1 MVTVYRPYVV
11 ACLLWGFLGVTQAQS
26 SNPPTGIFDR
36 QDVLTLELSGNVRQL
51 VKDRGD
57 DSKYQPFTLSFQTED
72 STLVSL
78 PIEIKTRG
86 HFRKSMANCTY
97 PPLLLHFKNQ
107 TTGHRSIFSQQN
119 KLKLVTPCAGEK
131 YVVREYVVY
140 KLYSLITPKS
150 FRARLVKV
158 IYNDSVTNKKS
169 KPLFGILLEE
179 EDQMAAR
186 NNAMIIKGK
195 KLRPEQT
202 VEEDFLQMAVF
213 EYLIGNT
220 DWSVQY
226 YQNIKLIA
234 GDSLQA
240 PSPVPYDF
248 DHAGIVGAPYAHP
261 AEELL
266 LNSTT
271 ERRYRGY
278 CMSSIASF
286 APTVTHFNQL
296 KKEIYEVYT
305 NNPLLESSYVKSTTR
320 FLDEFF
326 ETINNPKSL
335 KSEFGYP
342 CNKDGTGNVVIQ
354 GLKKN

>member
-1 MVTVYRPYVV
+1 MVIAYQSHLTV
-11 ACLLWGFLGVTQAQS
+11 CLLLGFFGVTQAQS
-26 SNPPTGIFDR
+26 NKAPEGIFDR
-36 QDVLTLELSGNVRQL
+36 PDVLTLQLSGNVRQL

-57 DSKYQPFTLSFQTED
+57 DSKYQPFTLSFKTED
-72 STLVSL
+72 SARISL

-86 HFRKSMANCTY
+86 HFRKSITNCTY

-107 TTGHRSIFSQQN
+107 TTGGNSIFSQQN

-131 YVVREYVVY
+131 YVVREYLVY
-140 KLYSLITPKS
+140 KLYSLITTKS

-158 IYNDSVTNKKS
+158 IYNDTVTRKKS

-179 EDQMAAR
+179 EDQLAAR
-186 NNAMIIKGK
+186 NKAIIIKGK
-195 KLRPEQT
+195 KLKPEQT
-202 VEEDFLQMAVF
+202 AEEDFLQMAVF

-234 GDSLQA
+234 SDSLKA

-266 LNSTT
+266 LNSTS

-278 CMSSIASF
+278 CMSSMVSF
-286 APTVTHFNQL
+286 APTFVHFNQL
-296 KKEIYEVYT
+296 KPAIYEVYT
-305 NNPLLESSYVKSTTR
+305 KNPLLESSYVKSTTR

-326 ETINNPKSL
+326 ETINNPKST
-335 KSEFGYP
+335 KNEFGYP

-354 GLKKN
+354 GLKK